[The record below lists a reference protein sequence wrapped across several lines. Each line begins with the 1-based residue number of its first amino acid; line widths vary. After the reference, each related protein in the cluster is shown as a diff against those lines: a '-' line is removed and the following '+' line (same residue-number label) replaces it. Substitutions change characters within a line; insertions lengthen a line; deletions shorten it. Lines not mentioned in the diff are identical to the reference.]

1 MNDEMVEGCM
11 AAERLKQTEK
21 QGADCCLRKGEAY
34 MKRKYARV
42 ILCMSIAASMMAG
55 MTAAADTEPS
65 DLEGTIVIWD
75 WDATS
80 QNKYVEKF
88 NEVYP
93 NVTVDVQDVSWDDYM
108 TKLQTSYVSGMEL
121 PDIILGE
128 IAWRGTLFD
137 MGICDNLE
145 EDPYNLD
152 RSEMVSSSVPLSS
165 DMNGNIVGVDTQV
178 TPSGFAYKRDLAK
191 EYLGT
196 DDPAEVGEMIKD
208 WDSFLEV
215 GKQVSEKSGGKVKM
229 MASLGDVL
237 LCTIGQNVVD
247 YVDGT
252 NVNITEK
259 MTKPLEITMKLR
271 DAGIIGD
278 LELYS
283 AAWYSAYASD
293 DILFYECAAWAPS
306 AVIKPNDPDDDG
318 NWAIALPPEGSFN
331 QGGTTV
337 SIYKDSPNKEAAWAY
352 LKYTFFSE
360 EGAENVYNLTGN
372 YSCYQPFYDGDKSPV
387 GKEGPLDSFF
397 GGQSLVDYYINQAAP
412 NAKTMVQTKYDAIV
426 NDVFQALTPK
436 YMTDT
441 SIDAAK
447 ALDMFKEEAELK
459 APEAQVQ

>member
-1 MNDEMVEGCM
+1 M
-11 AAERLKQTEK
+11 
-21 QGADCCLRKGEAY
+21 Y
-34 MKRKYARV
+34 
-42 ILCMSIAASMMAG
+42 S
-55 MTAAADTEPS
+55 
-65 DLEGTIVIWD
+65 
-75 WDATS
+75 
-80 QNKYVEKF
+80 
-88 NEVYP
+88 
-93 NVTVDVQDVSWDDYM
+93 
-108 TKLQTSYVSGMEL
+108 
-121 PDIILGE
+121 
-128 IAWRGTLFD
+128 
-137 MGICDNLE
+137 LE

-237 LCTIGQNVVD
+237 LCTISQNVVD

-306 AVIKPNDPDDDG
+306 AVIKPNDQDDDG

-360 EGAENVYNLTGN
+360 EGAENVYNRPETTAAI
-372 YSCYQPFYDGDKSPV
+372 SRSMTV
-387 GKEGPLDSFF
+387 T
-397 GGQSLVDYYINQAAP
+397 SLRSEKRDRSILSLADRVWSI
-412 NAKTMVQTKYDAIV
+412 I
-426 NDVFQALTPK
+426 
-436 YMTDT
+436 T
-441 SIDAAK
+441 SIRQ
-447 ALDMFKEEAELK
+447 LRMQRRWFRRSMMRL
-459 APEAQVQ
+459 

>member
-1 MNDEMVEGCM
+1 
-11 AAERLKQTEK
+11 
-21 QGADCCLRKGEAY
+21 
-34 MKRKYARV
+34 
-42 ILCMSIAASMMAG
+42 
-55 MTAAADTEPS
+55 
-65 DLEGTIVIWD
+65 
-75 WDATS
+75 
-80 QNKYVEKF
+80 
-88 NEVYP
+88 
-93 NVTVDVQDVSWDDYM
+93 
-108 TKLQTSYVSGMEL
+108 
-121 PDIILGE
+121 
-128 IAWRGTLFD
+128 
-137 MGICDNLE
+137 
-145 EDPYNLD
+145 
-152 RSEMVSSSVPLSS
+152 
-165 DMNGNIVGVDTQV
+165 
-178 TPSGFAYKRDLAK
+178 
-191 EYLGT
+191 
-196 DDPAEVGEMIKD
+196 
-208 WDSFLEV
+208 
-215 GKQVSEKSGGKVKM
+215 M

-318 NWAIALPPEGSFN
+318 NWAITLPPEGSFN

-360 EGAENVYNLTGN
+360 EGAENIYNLTGN

-436 YMTDT
+436 YMTDD
-441 SIDAAK
+441 SIDAEK
-447 ALDMFKEEAELK
+447 ALEMFKEEVELK

>member
-1 MNDEMVEGCM
+1 M
-11 AAERLKQTEK
+11 L
-21 QGADCCLRKGEAY
+21 
-34 MKRKYARV
+34 
-42 ILCMSIAASMMAG
+42 LCMSMATSMMTG
-55 MTAAADTEPS
+55 MTVTAETEPS
-65 DLEGTIVIWD
+65 DLEGTVVIWD
-75 WDATS
+75 WDSTS

-108 TKLQTSYVSGMEL
+108 TKLQTSYVSGMDL

-145 EDPYNLD
+145 KDPYNLD
-152 RSEMVSSSVPLSS
+152 RNEMVSSSVPLSS

-196 DDPAEVGEMIKD
+196 DDPTEVGEMIKD

-252 NVNITEK
+252 TVNITEK

-318 NWAIALPPEGSFN
+318 NWAITLPPEGSFN
-331 QGGTTV
+331 QCCTKV
-337 SIYKDSPNKEAAWAY
+337 SIFIDSQNK
-352 LKYTFFSE
+352 
-360 EGAENVYNLTGN
+360 
-372 YSCYQPFYDGDKSPV
+372 
-387 GKEGPLDSFF
+387 
-397 GGQSLVDYYINQAAP
+397 
-412 NAKTMVQTKYDAIV
+412 
-426 NDVFQALTPK
+426 
-436 YMTDT
+436 
-441 SIDAAK
+441 
-447 ALDMFKEEAELK
+447 
-459 APEAQVQ
+459 